1 MTDVTDGPPED
12 DDARRARPQQS
23 KGFAQSVAFSAA
35 RGALLIGVAVIIG
48 IVLLQVV
55 DNDTSYSNR
64 EGGTNGGSGVVDSST
79 TTTTAPKGS
88 TTTTVATSGG
98 ARQPGEIS
106 VQVLNGS
113 GVAGA
118 AAAMTSK
125 LQSSGYVMI
134 APTDTS
140 STSGTKVYCTGG
152 LDREASALAAAV
164 GGDPPP
170 TAEALPNPP
179 PSGADTSANCV
190 VVIGS

>member
-1 MTDVTDGPPED
+1 VSDATAPPPDGEP
-12 DDARRARPQQS
+12 RRERPQQN

-35 RGALLIGVAVIIG
+35 RGALLIGVAVVIG

-55 DNDTSYSNR
+55 DNDTT
-64 EGGTNGGSGVVDSST
+64 GPIGDGGSSNGTGVVDNST
-79 TTTTAPKGS
+79 TTTTAPTDSTS
-88 TTTTVATSGG
+88 TTGG
-98 ARQPGEIS
+98 ARQPAEIS

-118 AAAMTSK
+118 AAAMTQK

-134 APTDTS
+134 EPTDTS
-140 STSGTKVYCTGG
+140 SASGTTVYCTGG

-170 TAEALPNPP
+170 SAEALPDPP
-179 PSGADTSANCV
+179 PSGADSTANCV
-190 VVIGS
+190 IVIGS